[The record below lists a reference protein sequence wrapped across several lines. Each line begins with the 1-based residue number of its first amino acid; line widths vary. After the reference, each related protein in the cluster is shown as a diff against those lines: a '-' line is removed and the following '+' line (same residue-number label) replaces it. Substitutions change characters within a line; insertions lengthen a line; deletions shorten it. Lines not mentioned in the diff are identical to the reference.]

1 MSWRGRST
9 YRRRPRR
16 YVEPPEMIGPMLP
29 EQFSDEQVEPPKP
42 EEGEPATQSQ
52 DPAPA
57 QEGEDE
63 GASAGQGPEP
73 EAESQEEVRPTTD
86 YEGPDVQEMSLP
98 NPEEVKTPEE
108 EMRSHCVAQA
118 GILWLLMNNCF
129 LNLSSR
135 KP

>member
-29 EQFSDEQVEPPKP
+29 EQFSDEEVEPPKP

-57 QEGEDE
+57 LEGEDE

-73 EAESQEEVRPTTD
+73 EAEGQEEVHPTPD
-86 YEGPDVQEMSLP
+86 YERDDGPDVQEMSLP
-98 NPEEVKTPEE
+98 NPEEVKRPE
-108 EMRSHCVAQA
+108 
-118 GILWLLMNNCF
+118 
-129 LNLSSR
+129 
-135 KP
+135 

>member
-9 YRRRPRR
+9 YRPRPRR
-16 YVEPPEMIGPMLP
+16 YVEPPERIGPMLP
-29 EQFSDEQVEPPKP
+29 EQFSDEVEPPTP

-73 EAESQEEVRPTTD
+73 EAESQEEVRPKTD
-86 YEGPDVQEMSLP
+86 CEPEDGPDVQEMSLP
-98 NPEEVKTPEE
+98 NPEEAKRPEE

-118 GILWLLMNNCF
+118 GILWLLMHNCF
-129 LNLSSR
+129 
-135 KP
+135 

>member
-9 YRRRPRR
+9 YRPRPRR

-29 EQFSDEQVEPPKP
+29 EQFSDEEVEPPKP

-63 GASAGQGPEP
+63 GASAGQGPELQ
-73 EAESQEEVRPTTD
+73 ADSQELVQLKTGCERGD
-86 YEGPDVQEMSLP
+86 GPDVKGMCLS
-98 NPEEVKTPEE
+98 NPEPGKLPEE
-108 EMRSHCVAQA
+108 GRQSLNHANCRVSVSRV
-118 GILWLLMNNCF
+118 LWF
-129 LNLSSR
+129 
-135 KP
+135 

>member
-16 YVEPPEMIGPMLP
+16 YVDPPEVIGPMLP
-29 EQFSDEQVEPPKP
+29 EQFSDEEVEPPKP

-63 GASAGQGPEP
+63 GASAGQVME
-73 EAESQEEVRPTTD
+73 R
-86 YEGPDVQEMSLP
+86 
-98 NPEEVKTPEE
+98 EE
-108 EMRSHCVAQA
+108 ECPLGQSLKLRARKRFARRPIMSVKMV
-118 GILWLLMNNCF
+118 LM
-129 LNLSSR
+129 SR
-135 KP
+135 R

>member
-29 EQFSDEQVEPPKP
+29 EQFSDEEVEPPKP

-63 GASAGQGPEP
+63 GASAGQEP
-73 EAESQEEVRPTTD
+73 EAESQEEVRED
-86 YEGPDVQEMSLP
+86 GPDVQEMSLP
-98 NPEEVKTPEE
+98 NPEEVKRPE
-108 EMRSHCVAQA
+108 
-118 GILWLLMNNCF
+118 
-129 LNLSSR
+129 
-135 KP
+135 